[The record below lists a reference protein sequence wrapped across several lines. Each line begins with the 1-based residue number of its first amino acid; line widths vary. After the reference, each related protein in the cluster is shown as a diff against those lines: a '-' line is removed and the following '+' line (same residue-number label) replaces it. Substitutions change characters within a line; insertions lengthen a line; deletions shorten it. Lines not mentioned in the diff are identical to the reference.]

1 MQGLVSDLLK
11 PRSVDVEQVASYRAR
26 ITLEPLERGY
36 GHTLGNALRRILLS
50 SIPGAAITE
59 VKIEG
64 VLHEYTTLEG
74 VQEDVIDILL
84 NLKNVAI
91 RMHAREE
98 AILTLSKKGKGTV
111 TAGDIALDHD
121 VEIVNPEL
129 VIANLTG
136 GSLNMSL
143 TLRRGRGYVP
153 AQSKARPGEDEGGS
167 AIGALRLDASFSPVR
182 RVSYAVERARV
193 EQRTDLDKLILDVE
207 TNGGIEPSEAVRIA
221 ADVLRDQLAVFVELK
236 APDAAEAQGE
246 VAGVNPILLK
256 SIDELDL
263 TVRSANCLKAEN
275 IHFIGDLV
283 QRTET
288 ELMKTPNLG
297 KKSLTEI
304 SEVLAQHGLSL
315 GMQLDNWPPQNLKR
329 SKTTEPAG

>member
-11 PRSVDVEQVASYRAR
+11 PRSVDVEQVAPYRAK

-59 VKIEG
+59 VKIDG

-98 AILTLSKKGKGTV
+98 VTLTLSKKGKGTV
-111 TAGDIALDHD
+111 TAADIALDHD

-136 GSLNMSL
+136 GSISM
-143 TLRRGRGYVP
+143 TLKVLRGRGYVP

-167 AIGALRLDASFSPVR
+167 TIGALRLDASFSPVR

-236 APDAAEAQGE
+236 APETAEAPSE
-246 VAGVNPILLK
+246 AEGVNPILLK

-329 SKTTEPAG
+329 SKTTEPLG